1 MVIIGMGLW
10 VLGVMSL
17 DWKSDRFIGVSD
29 EVNRLTKIEAQLA
42 KIASFL
48 ERQEIKTAWC
58 PQCDQMVVIT
68 HKLHCDIC
76 SVCRR
81 VLCNYGDSGVY
92 TEKKE

>member
-1 MVIIGMGLW
+1 MWCVVIIGMGLW

-29 EVNRLTKIEAQLA
+29 EVNRLARIEAQLA

-48 ERQEIKTAWC
+48 EIYA
-58 PQCDQMVVIT
+58 
-68 HKLHCDIC
+68 
-76 SVCRR
+76 
-81 VLCNYGDSGVY
+81 DSGVY